1 MSTKD
6 AIRHEADENSRIGF
20 HLYHELF
27 DEEYVYLELEGFHFD
42 ASTPALSRS
51 APIPVPLK
59 SQKSE

>member
-6 AIRHEADENSRIGF
+6 TIRHEADENSRIGF

-42 ASTPALSRS
+42 ASTRPSLDLRRFRS
-51 APIPVPLK
+51 H
-59 SQKSE
+59 